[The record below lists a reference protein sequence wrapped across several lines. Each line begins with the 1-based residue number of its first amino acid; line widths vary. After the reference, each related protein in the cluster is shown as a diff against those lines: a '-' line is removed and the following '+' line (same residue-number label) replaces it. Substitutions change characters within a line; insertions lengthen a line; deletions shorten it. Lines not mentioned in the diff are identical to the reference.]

1 VHRSAIV
8 ALDASVGA
16 RQAVAEAEY
25 LVRQQRRL
33 LPDVDAEI
41 WVALERDGPVPDD
54 SLWDVPQSGA
64 AMHFL
69 EAFAETL
76 QRV

>member
-1 VHRSAIV
+1 M
-8 ALDASVGA
+8 
-16 RQAVAEAEY
+16 EAGY

-33 LPDVDAEI
+33 LPDVGVEK
-41 WVALERDGPVPDD
+41 WVALERDGLVPDD
-54 SLWDVPQSGA
+54 SLWGVLQWVA

-69 EAFAETL
+69 EVFVETP

>member
-1 VHRSAIV
+1 VLRSEIV
-8 ALDASVGA
+8 AWDASVVA
-16 RQAVAEAEY
+16 RQGVAEAEY

-33 LPDVDAEI
+33 LPDVGVEI
-41 WVALERDGPVPDD
+41 SVVLGLDGLVPDD
-54 SLWDVPQSGA
+54 SLWGVLQWDA

-69 EAFAETL
+69 EAFVETP

>member
-1 VHRSAIV
+1 VLRSAI
-8 ALDASVGA
+8 AAWDASVVV
-16 RQAVAEAEY
+16 RQGVAEAEY

-33 LPDVDAEI
+33 LPDVDAER
-41 WVALERDGPVPDD
+41 WVALELDGLAPDD
-54 SLWDVPQSGA
+54 SLWGVLQWVA

-69 EAFAETL
+69 EAFVETP